1 MPFFNQLQL
10 EIASIKVSFTFHF
23 TVPRQLAQY
32 FPNHPWNG
40 HGRSQV
46 LVPRLSGALALSSV
60 SSDAASRY
68 LKPAHRIIN
77 GSGACIH
84 GSMTDH

>member
-1 MPFFNQLQL
+1 MPFFNQL

-40 HGRSQV
+40 HRRSQV

-60 SSDAASRY
+60 SSDAASRTMP
-68 LKPAHRIIN
+68 LDVGR
-77 GSGACIH
+77 
-84 GSMTDH
+84 